1 MFIHPNQ
8 IFLNV
13 NIRKNDLGSLLQCRV
28 LAPLRGSE
36 LIDMGWALGTW
47 ILTKGAVI

>member
-8 IFLNV
+8 IFLNISV
-13 NIRKNDLGSLLQCRV
+13 HKNHLDSLLQCRV
-28 LAPLRGSE
+28 LAPLRGSD
-36 LIDMGWALGTW
+36 LIDLGWALGTW